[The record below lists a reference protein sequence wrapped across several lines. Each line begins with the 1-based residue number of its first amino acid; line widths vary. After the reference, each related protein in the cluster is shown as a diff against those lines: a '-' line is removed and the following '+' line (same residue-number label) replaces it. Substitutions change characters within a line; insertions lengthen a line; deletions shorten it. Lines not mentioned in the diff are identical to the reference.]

1 MNRRTKGAIAAIAG
15 MIALLYILSPV
26 PYVLGAGKP
35 PSVLPI
41 FQIIIPALAFP
52 LIALLVFIVP
62 KRAVDREPVSEH
74 AIHDIAEHRF
84 RKKSLLSGAAAG
96 FIAACVL
103 VGLIFAGNAVI
114 GLPQG
119 TFYSIIGIAMGGLA
133 APAATYFGVGLHLII
148 GTLVGATFGYVTAVT
163 GPFNI
168 NSMPK
173 GAVVGILAGFVMFS
187 LLFIPLTRF
196 EVEPSLLKILASIY
210 PPGTSEIVLQSK
222 VLDIMSTV
230 LAGAIVLHVV
240 YGAIMG
246 SVTALFIERQ
256 WYKKQENVAGSKS
269 SASIAG

>member
-1 MNRRTKGAIAAIAG
+1 MNFRTKGAIAAIAG

-26 PYVLGAGKP
+26 PYLLGAGKP

-41 FQIIIPALAFP
+41 FQIVIPALAFP
-52 LIALLVFIVP
+52 LIVLLVFLVP
-62 KRAVDREPVSEH
+62 KREVDREPVSEH
-74 AIHDIAEHRF
+74 AMHDMAEHRF

-103 VGLIFAGNAVI
+103 VGLIFAGNAAI

-119 TFYSIIGIAMGGLA
+119 TFYSIIGIAMGGLET
-133 APAATYFGVGLHLII
+133 PAATYFGVGLHLII

-163 GPFNI
+163 GPFSI
-168 NSMPK
+168 NSIPK
-173 GAVVGILAGFVMFS
+173 GAIVGILAGFVTFS

-210 PPGTSEIVLQSK
+210 PPGTSEIVLQNK

-230 LAGAIVLHVV
+230 LAGAIVLHVA

-246 SVTALFIERQ
+246 SVTALFLERQ
-256 WYKKQENVAGSKS
+256 WHKKQEKVAGSS